1 MFTGI
6 IENTAK
12 RVAIE
17 VSETLKHLTLAYNWN
32 DVKHGDSI
40 ALNGVCLTVANVQ
53 PGRFRFDVIKE
64 TLDKTNL
71 GDLRVGDEVNVER
84 ALRAGDRMDGHF
96 VQGHVDGTGRLI
108 SRVADEKEWRLGIET
123 PDDLVKYNI
132 PKGSISLDGV
142 SLTLASIKGKVF
154 EVALIPTTLDK
165 TTLGKKQIGWRFNL
179 EADILSKTIVHYLE
193 LRDQT

>member
-12 RVAIE
+12 LIAIE
-17 VSETLKHLTLAYNWN
+17 GSETLKHLTLAYDWP

-40 ALNGVCLTVANVQ
+40 AINGVCLTVASVQ

-64 TLDKTNL
+64 TLEKTNL
-71 GDLRVGDEVNVER
+71 GELIAGDEVNVER

-108 SRVADEKEWRLGIET
+108 SRVADDKEWRLAIEA
-123 PDDLVKYNI
+123 PEELVKYNI
-132 PKGSISLDGV
+132 PKGSITLDGV
-142 SLTLASIKGKVF
+142 SLTLAAIKGKVF

-165 TTLGKKQIGWRFNL
+165 TTLGKKAIGWRFNL

-193 LRDQT
+193 LRQQS

>member
-6 IENTAK
+6 VENTA
-12 RVAIE
+12 RLAAIE
-17 VSETLKHLTLAYNWN
+17 GSETLKHLTIAYDWN

-40 ALNGVCLTVANVQ
+40 AINGVCLTVANVQ

-96 VQGHVDGTGRLI
+96 VQGHVDGTGRLV
-108 SRVADEKEWRLGIET
+108 SKTADEKEWRLAIEA
-123 PDDLVKYNI
+123 PDELVKYNI

-142 SLTLASIKGKVF
+142 SLTLALVKGKIF
-154 EVALIPTTLDK
+154 EVALIPTTLEK

-193 LRDQT
+193 LRQQA

>member
-12 RVAIE
+12 LVAIE
-17 VSETLKHLTLAYNWN
+17 GSETLKHLTLAYNWN